1 MAGVV
6 RVVRRERPESQRRPE
21 ASLHRV
27 HDTPGP
33 IPFENREGKSADGE
47 DLVGPEA
54 RVEGPR
60 GVVAVHDIVEEPS
73 SLVPEPR
80 GERPRGHLRHLV
92 PAWREAAADAKSVDP
107 ERLDLNGLADAR
119 GNDPVAD
126 LR

>member
-6 RVVRRERPESQRRPE
+6 RVVRSERPESQRRPE

-33 IPFENREGKSADGE
+33 IPFENREGKSADSE

-60 GVVAVHDIVEEPS
+60 DVITVHDIVEVAS

-80 GERPRGHLRHLV
+80 GERPRGHLRHLL
-92 PAWREAAADAKSVDP
+92 PPRREAAADSESVDP
-107 ERLDLNGLADAR
+107 ERLDVHRLAD
-119 GNDPVAD
+119 
-126 LR
+126 